1 MKKSN
6 KTDGNWSHR
15 HDYPIDEIWN
25 TNNALARLIEPRL
38 RAFLALDKH
47 GFPVG
52 FADMREW
59 NNAIRLMADA
69 FGLMSTTRTLT
80 KKLGSTFSANI
91 IAIYGINNNLFFRQ

>member
-6 KTDGNWSHR
+6 KTDGSWSHR

-52 FADMREW
+52 FADMHQW
-59 NNAIRLMADA
+59 NNTIQQMNDA
-69 FGLMSTTRTLT
+69 FELLKTARTLSNDDET
-80 KKLGSTFSANI
+80 VVKTGLE
-91 IAIYGINNNLFFRQ
+91 LFCKHFRDLWD

>member
-6 KTDGNWSHR
+6 KTDSNWSHK

-59 NNAIRLMADA
+59 NNAIRQMADA

-80 KKLGSTFSANI
+80 SEDATTVKTGL
-91 IAIYGINNNLFFRQ
+91 NLFCKHYCNLWD

>member
-38 RAFLALDKH
+38 QTFKELDKH
-47 GFPVG
+47 CVPAGFS
-52 FADMREW
+52 DMRQW
-59 NNAIRLMADA
+59 NNTIQQMIDA
-69 FGLMSTTRTLT
+69 FELLKTARTLSNDDET
-80 KKLGSTFSANI
+80 VVKTGLE
-91 IAIYGINNNLFFRQ
+91 LFCKHFRDLLD

>member
-6 KTDGNWSHR
+6 KTDRNWSHR

-25 TNNALARLIEPRL
+25 TNNTLARLIAPRL

-47 GFPVG
+47 GFPIG
-52 FADMREW
+52 FTDMREW

-69 FGLMSTTRTLT
+69 FELMSTTHTLT
-80 KKLGSTFSANI
+80 SEE
-91 IAIYGINNNLFFRQ
+91 AITVKTGLNLFCKHYCNLWD